1 MIKRLIIPVL
11 LIFMA
16 LSPPVFADPEL
27 IRLAKEGDADAQ
39 RNLGLMYDLGV
50 GVPQDDKAAVKWYT
64 LAAEQGD
71 TDAQYNLA
79 LMYANG
85 EGVIQDNVYAHMWFN
100 IAGSNGYEGAAAA
113 RATVANRLTAADL
126 SKAQDL
132 ARDCVRKEYKGC

>member
-64 LAAEQGD
+64 LAAEQGYAK
-71 TDAQYNLA
+71 AQSNLGI
-79 LMYANG
+79 MYANG

-100 IAGSNGYEGAAAA
+100 IAGSNGSEDAAAA
-113 RATVANRLTAADL
+113 RDEAAKLLTKADL
-126 SKAQDL
+126 SRAQDL
-132 ARDCVRKEYKGC
+132 ARNCVRKEYKGC

>member
-27 IRLAKEGDADAQ
+27 IWLAKEGDADAQ
-39 RNLGLMYDLGV
+39 YYLGIMYEEGK
-50 GVPQDDKAAVKWYT
+50 GVPQDYKAAVKWYT
-64 LAAEQGD
+64 LAAEQGSAK
-71 TDAQYNLA
+71 AQYNLGA
-79 LMYANG
+79 MYFNG
-85 EGVIQDNVYAHMWFN
+85 QGVIQDNVYAHMWIN
-100 IAGSNGYEGAAAA
+100 IAGSNGSEGAAAA

-132 ARDCVRKEYKGC
+132 ARNCVRKEYKGC

>member
-27 IRLAKEGDADAQ
+27 IRLAKEGDAKAQ
-39 RNLGLMYDLGV
+39 AGLGLMYHFGK

-64 LAAEQGD
+64 LAAEQGYAG
-71 TDAQYNLA
+71 AQYNLGV
-79 LMYANG
+79 MYDRG

-100 IAGSNGYEGAAAA
+100 IAASNGVEGAAAA

-132 ARDCVRKEYKGC
+132 ARNCVRKEYKGC